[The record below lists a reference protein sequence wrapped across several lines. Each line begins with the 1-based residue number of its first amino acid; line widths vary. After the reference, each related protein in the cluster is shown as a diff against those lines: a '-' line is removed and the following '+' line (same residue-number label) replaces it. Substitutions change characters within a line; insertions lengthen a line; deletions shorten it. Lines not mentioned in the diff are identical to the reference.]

1 MEFLGAGFGDAFI
14 SVLAIIGII
23 LVGGFLIFF
32 LGDLVLSVLDP
43 EYVHFWQRKKNGVK
57 EKAKEETKEPQ
68 QEAAKELEFKF
79 DEADKDSFAK
89 EEEVQE
95 VVALEQP
102 EEKVEESEFKFDEEE
117 KVEEPVEEAE
127 EVDELKAEEELFKQ
141 NMLREIEERRQ
152 KQAAEAEEDKFENFF
167 YDDEDIAVFG
177 DEETEATEET
187 AEEVVEIE
195 ETPAEEV
202 AEEISVEET
211 PVEEV
216 EETEVEEAPIE
227 EVEEAVE
234 VEEAPVEEAVEEI
247 EEVVEEAT
255 EEAEVQ
261 PSIEELKAQFEA
273 EIAKLQAR
281 NEELENE
288 LNNKEEA
295 SAPVGN
301 LEEYEARLE
310 TLKERLA
317 ANEKQ
322 LRQVKKE
329 YIPLRK
335 VNKTLEND
343 ERKLRRKEA
352 IVAKQKVVLY
362 GVNNIADIDEEKAK
376 KLSEELDLLEGLKLS
391 VQHCQEVMNANKD
404 RYPILENTFNILTAN
419 NETLKADIKETED
432 AIENLKAAQEV
443 ENVDE
448 NNTDAE

>member
-43 EYVHFWQRKKNGVK
+43 EYVHFWQRKKNGEK

-68 QEAAKELEFKF
+68 QEPAKELEFKF
-79 DEADKDSFAK
+79 DEADKDAFVK
-89 EEEVQE
+89 EEIKTPE
-95 VVALEQP
+95 VVALEEPKEEIEQP
-102 EEKVEESEFKFDEEE
+102 EFAFDEEE
-117 KVEEPVEEAE
+117 KVEEPVEETE

-152 KQAAEAEEDKFENFF
+152 KQAESAEDEKFENFF

-177 DEETEATEET
+177 DEEET
-187 AEEVVEIE
+187 VEEVQV
-195 ETPAEEV
+195 EEV
-202 AEEISVEET
+202 AEVEET
-211 PVEEV
+211 PV
-216 EETEVEEAPIE
+216 EVEEAPIE
-227 EVEEAVE
+227 IEAPVEEVTEEATEEV
-234 VEEAPVEEAVEEI
+234 VEETAEEPVEETTEEVVEEAVEEVQ
-247 EEVVEEAT
+247 EE
-255 EEAEVQ
+255 Q

-288 LNNKEEA
+288 LNNKEEIVA
-295 SAPVGN
+295 APVGN

-432 AIENLKAAQEV
+432 AIENLKAAEEV
-443 ENVDE
+443 EVKEDG

>member
-68 QEAAKELEFKF
+68 QDETKELEFKF
-79 DEADKDSFAK
+79 DEADKDAFAK
-89 EEEVQE
+89 EEKVPE

-102 EEKVEESEFKFDEEE
+102 EEKVEEPEFKFDEEE
-117 KVEEPVEEAE
+117 KVEEPVEETE

-141 NMLREIEERRQ
+141 NMLKEIEERRQ

-177 DEETEATEET
+177 DEEAEATEEVVET
-187 AEEVVEIE
+187 EETPAEEATEEVVEVEETPAEEVVEIE
-195 ETPAEEV
+195 EEPVAEVEEVPAEEV
-202 AEEISVEET
+202 AEEEVEEVVEET

-216 EETEVEEAPIE
+216 AE
-227 EVEEAVE
+227 EVSA
-234 VEEAPVEEAVEEI
+234 
-247 EEVVEEAT
+247 
-255 EEAEVQ
+255 Q
-261 PSIEELKAQFEA
+261 PSIDELKAQFEA

-288 LNNKEEA
+288 LNNKEEVV
-295 SAPVGN
+295 APAGN
-301 LEEYEARLE
+301 IEEYEARLE